1 MNPIK
6 KLSGKILHA
15 FTSVLS
21 AILDV
26 LIGIIDFIVN
36 LVSTIA
42 QGLLALISMGSCLI
56 AFFLLG
62 PYALLLLANPVII
75 LAILF
80 FVIFPILG
88 TKFVSF
94 LKYIKYASTE
104 FLFDRANNLMYGTK
118 NKYETFSEYGYGY
131 KREQEAKRRKEQ
143 QERQYQQQKEWE
155 EKFKQWQSYQNSQ
168 RTYHGQG
175 NYGGYRQN
183 TGYGS
188 QSYINP
194 SIEFKKKYEESC
206 SILGVSYEADKYEIK
221 LAYRKKAK
229 EYHPD
234 INKSPDATKMFQKI
248 NDAYEFLSESNID
261 RYKKIV
267 ARP

>member
-1 MNPIK
+1 MNSIK
-6 KLSGKILHA
+6 KISGKVLYAI
-15 FTSVLS
+15 TSVIS
-21 AILDV
+21 GILDV
-26 LIGIIDFIVN
+26 IIGIIDFTVN
-36 LVSTIA
+36 LVNTIA
-42 QGLLALISMGSCLI
+42 QGLLAILGMGGCLF

-62 PYALLLLANPVII
+62 PYALFLLFNPVVI
-75 LAILF
+75 LILLF
-80 FVIFPILG
+80 FVVFPILG

-104 FLFDRANNLMYGTK
+104 FLFDRANNLMYGTE

-131 KREQEAKRRKEQ
+131 KREQEDKRQKEQ

-155 EKFKQWQSYQNSQ
+155 EKFKQWQSFQNSQ

-183 TGYGS
+183 TGYGG
-188 QSYINP
+188 QSYVNP

-206 SILGVSYEADKYEIK
+206 SILEVSYQADKYQIK

-234 INKSPDATKMFQKI
+234 INQSPNATKMFQKI
-248 NDAYEFLSESNID
+248 NDAYEFLSESNIE
-261 RYKKIV
+261 RYKKL
-267 ARP
+267 

>member
-6 KLSGKILHA
+6 ILSGKVLYA
-15 FTSVLS
+15 FTSALS
-21 AILDV
+21 VILDL
-26 LIGIIDFIVN
+26 LIGIVDFIVN
-36 LVSTIA
+36 VVSTIA
-42 QGLLALISMGSCLI
+42 RSLLALISMGGCLI

-62 PYALLLLANPVII
+62 PYALLLLANPII
-75 LAILF
+75 LLAILF

-88 TKFVSF
+88 TTFLSF

-104 FLFDRANNLMYGTK
+104 FLFDRANHLMYGTK
-118 NKYETFSEYGYGY
+118 TKYETFSEYGYRY

-155 EKFKQWQSYQNSQ
+155 EKFKQWQSYQSSQ
-168 RTYHGQG
+168 RTYYGQG

-188 QSYINP
+188 QSYVNP

-206 SILGVSYEADKYEIK
+206 NILEVPYEADKYQIK

-234 INKSPDATKMFQKI
+234 INKAPDATKMFQKV
-248 NDAYEFLSESNID
+248 NDAYEFLSESNIE
-261 RYKKIV
+261 RYRKL
-267 ARP
+267 